1 VDDAPDDP
9 ARVGPVTDETIRAQK
24 LDAVARLVPGIAHE
38 LNNPLAAIVGFAE
51 LLRTDPR
58 LPDDMRKQA
67 ELLAGETARTRQLV
81 HALLDFLRER
91 PPERHPNSVRG
102 LVDAALALHAYR
114 LASSPLEVRIQIP
127 DDLPPM
133 EIDRA
138 RIQLVLVN
146 LLQEAFD
153 VLAAGTTPG
162 QLGIAAVSRGGAV
175 RLTISLDGPDATSEP
190 DRELAWQVSDALVAG
205 HGGTL
210 VREPGPRG
218 VGTTLAVTLPATGA
232 AHAMATGEA
241 VSPTDAAL
249 HRKRVLVLDDEPP
262 IAMLLEKWLR
272 GSGYEP
278 TVVTSGEHAVEL
290 VRETPFDA
298 VLCDHRMAG
307 MSGTEVFEA
316 LVDVRPELEGRFVFM
331 SGDVFNPELREFVE
345 QRGIGLLAKPFDRDT
360 VRRTVESIL
369 GATTPGAG

>member
-1 VDDAPDDP
+1 VDDAPDGP
-9 ARVGPVTDETIRAQK
+9 ARVGSVADETIRAQK

-81 HALLDFLRER
+81 HALLDFLRAR
-91 PPERHPNSVRG
+91 PPERHPTSVRA

-114 LASSPLEVRIQIP
+114 LASTPLDVRIEIP
-127 DDLPPM
+127 DDLPPV

-138 RIQLVLVN
+138 QIQLVLVN
-146 LLQEAFD
+146 LLQEALD
-153 VLAAGTTPG
+153 VLAAENMPG
-162 QLGIAAVSRGGAV
+162 QLRIAAAPDGGAV
-175 RLTISLDGPDATSEP
+175 QIAISHDRPAATSAEEH
-190 DRELAWQVSDALVAG
+190 ELAWQVSAALVAD
-205 HGGTL
+205 HGGTV
-210 VREPGPRG
+210 VREPGAG
-218 VGTTLAVTLPATGA
+218 GSGTTLAMTLPAPG
-232 AHAMATGEA
+232 AHAIATAEA
-241 VSPTDAAL
+241 ATTTDAVPRAV
-249 HRKRVLVLDDEPP
+249 RVLVLDDEPP

-278 TVVTSGEHAVEL
+278 AVATSGEEAVEL
-290 VRETPFDA
+290 VRATPFDA

-307 MSGTEVFEA
+307 MSGTEVFDA
-316 LVDVRPELEGRFVFM
+316 IVAVRPELERRIVFM
-331 SGDVFNPELREFVE
+331 SGDVFNPDLREFVE

-360 VRRTVESIL
+360 VRSTLDAVLAEVIRQ
-369 GATTPGAG
+369 PG

>member
-1 VDDAPDDP
+1 MDDAPDGR
-9 ARVGPVTDETIRAQK
+9 ARVGPVADETIRAQK

-58 LPDDMRKQA
+58 LPDDMRRQA

-91 PPERHPNSVRG
+91 PPERQPASVRA
-102 LVDAALALHAYR
+102 LVDAALALHAYQ
-114 LASSPLEVRIQIP
+114 LASSPLEVRIEIP
-127 DDLPPM
+127 DDLPQV

-138 RIQLVLVN
+138 QIQLVLVN
-146 LLQEAFD
+146 LLQEALD
-153 VLAAGTTPG
+153 VLAAGTPPG
-162 QLGIAAVSRGGAV
+162 PLRIAGALGSGTVRITIGHDAV
-175 RLTISLDGPDATSEP
+175 DATSEP
-190 DRELAWQVSDALVAG
+190 DRELAWQVSSALVAG

-210 VREPGPRG
+210 VRETGPGG
-218 VGTTLAVTLPATGA
+218 VGATLAVTLPASG
-232 AHAMATGEA
+232 AHAIATAEA
-241 VSPTDAAL
+241 PAPTDTAP
-249 HRKRVLVLDDEPP
+249 HPVRVLVLDDEPP

-272 GSGYEP
+272 GSGYDP
-278 TVVTSGEHAVEL
+278 AVVTSGEQAVEL

-316 LVDVRPELEGRFVFM
+316 LVAIRPELERRFVFM
-331 SGDVFNPELREFVE
+331 SGDVFNPELRAFVE
-345 QRGIGLLAKPFDRDT
+345 PRGIGLLAKPFDRDT
-360 VRRTVESIL
+360 VRSTLDAVLRS
-369 GATTPGAG
+369 